1 MGGFIIFIGLIV
13 FGFGLVGA
21 VRGQLKFARIT
32 TRKLGAIVT
41 ASGFVIMMIGGA
53 VSPKSSTSAHRLVS
67 ASGTTTTEKPSSQ
80 LAVGSATSVPV
91 GTTPPTTVASTTA
104 APTAPPTTS
113 APPPTSPPPTTAP
126 QTQAPVV
133 TAAPTPPP
141 PAPTAALCGA
151 PQNPMGYNYC
161 GRGSLIASPDP
172 HTCSY
177 FSCINNFFNG
187 SGYMEECN
195 DGMVSMSGGR
205 RGACSYH
212 GGEQRPVY
220 SG

>member
-1 MGGFIIFIGLIV
+1 MGGFLIV
-13 FGFGLVGA
+13 VGFVAFAVGGVA
-21 VRGQLKFARIT
+21 LMRGHLGFARIT
-32 TRKLGAIVT
+32 TRTVAAAVT
-41 ASGFVIMMIGGA
+41 AGGFAVMMVGA
-53 VSPKSSTSAHRLVS
+53 AASPKSSTHHIVS
-67 ASGTTTTEKPSSQ
+67 ASGAATTAKPAPHPAAGSS
-80 LAVGSATSVPV
+80 TSVSQP
-91 GTTPPTTVASTTA
+91 TTPSTTAAPTTVAPTTA
-104 APTAPPTTS
+104 PAPTAPPTTQ
-113 APPPTSPPPTTAP
+113 APPPPPPTAAP
-126 QTQAPVV
+126 QTQAPV
-133 TAAPTPPP
+133 TAAPATPPP
-141 PAPTAALCGA
+141 TANLCGA

-161 GRGSLIASPDP
+161 GRGSLIVSPDP

-177 FSCINNFFNG
+177 FSCIQNFYNG